1 MTKGQI
7 LKHDF
12 NKGSLRLYDANG
24 KVIYRESST
33 GYWYKQEFDS
43 NGNQTYFESSTGSW
57 SKYEFDINGNEIYYE
72 NSIGLIRHS
81 IW

>member
-12 NKGSLRLYDANG
+12 TKGDLRLYDVNS
-24 KVIYRESST
+24 KE
-33 GYWYKQEFDS
+33 
-43 NGNQTYFESSTGSW
+43 TYCEYSTGSW
-57 SKYEFDINGNEIYYE
+57 SKREYDTNGNEIYFE
-72 NSIGLIRHS
+72 DSSGLIRHT